1 MVLLPVIFLTN
12 IFDIQFPV
20 NEQMPQLV
28 CVQVLTFSPSAED
41 ISGNATSTLCLHK
54 DRQVLYIFLDR
65 ILN

>member
-1 MVLLPVIFLTN
+1 M
-12 IFDIQFPV
+12 

-28 CVQVLTFSPSAED
+28 CVQVLTFSPRAKD
-41 ISGNATSTLCLHK
+41 IGGNATLTLCLHK